1 MRKLAASSI
10 AALAVV
16 TAAHAQAPSPVP
28 AMPIPVERPPA
39 PAPGAIE
46 MNVTQRPGKAT
57 ASRLAT
63 SQATIVGL
71 DRAARTLTVQRQS
84 GETRTLKAGP
94 DVVRFD
100 ELAVGDVIQVQ
111 YRQDLEL
118 EAQPPGAP
126 DVPMSS
132 GATVGRN
139 DRDKAPG
146 AEASAGVQG
155 TVVVTAIDRA
165 TRLVSFKEPG
175 GATFEV
181 TAGPTVHLEKL
192 QVGDKLLATYV
203 ETVAVNVVKIPGGRR

>member
-1 MRKLAASSI
+1 MRKLATSSI
-10 AALAVV
+10 AAFFAVV
-16 TAAHAQAPSPVP
+16 AQAQAPGPVP
-28 AMPIPVERPPA
+28 PMPIPVERPPA
-39 PAPGAIE
+39 AAPGSIQ
-46 MNVTQRPGKAT
+46 MNVTERPGKAT

-63 SQATIVGL
+63 AQATIVAI
-71 DRAARTLTVQRQS
+71 DRAARTVTVQRQS
-84 GETRTLKAGP
+84 GETRTLRLGP
-94 DVVRFD
+94 DVTRLD

-118 EAQPPGAP
+118 EAQPAGTP

-132 GATVGRN
+132 GANAVRN

-165 TRLVSFKEPG
+165 TRLVSFREPG

-181 TAGPTVHLEKL
+181 TAGPTVRLEKL
-192 QVGDKLLATYV
+192 QVGDRLLATYV
-203 ETVAVNVVKIPGGRR
+203 ENVAVNVVKIPGARR

>member
-1 MRKLAASSI
+1 MRKLAAASI
-10 AALAVV
+10 VALA
-16 TAAHAQAPSPVP
+16 TTLARAQAPSPVP
-28 AMPIPVERPPA
+28 PMPIPVERPPA
-39 PAPGAIE
+39 PAPGSIE
-46 MNVTQRPGKAT
+46 VNVTQRPGKAT

-63 SQATIVGL
+63 AQATIVAI
-71 DRAARTLTVQRQS
+71 DRAGRTLTVQRQS

-118 EAQPPGAP
+118 EAQPPGSP

-132 GATVGRN
+132 GANAVRN

-165 TRLVSFKEPG
+165 SRLVTFREPG

-192 QVGDKLLATYV
+192 QVGDRLLATYV
-203 ETVAVNVVKIPGGRR
+203 ENVAVTVVKIPGARR

>member
-10 AALAVV
+10 LALA
-16 TAAHAQAPSPVP
+16 TSLAHAQAPSPVP
-28 AMPIPVERPPA
+28 PMPIPVERPPA

-63 SQATIVGL
+63 AQATIVGL
-71 DRAARTLTVQRQS
+71 DRAGRTLTVQRQS

-118 EAQPPGAP
+118 EAQPPGTP

-165 TRLVSFKEPG
+165 KRLVSFQEPG

>member
-1 MRKLAASSI
+1 MRKLVASTI
-10 AALAVV
+10 AALA
-16 TAAHAQAPSPVP
+16 AAAAQAQAPSPVP
-28 AMPIPVERPPA
+28 PMPIPVERPPA

-63 SQATIVGL
+63 AQATIVDL
-71 DRAARTLTVQRQS
+71 DRAARTVTVQRQS

-118 EAQPPGAP
+118 EAQTPGSP

-132 GATVGRN
+132 GANAVRN

-155 TVVVTAIDRA
+155 TVIVTAIDRA

-192 QVGDKLLATYV
+192 QVGDRLLATYV
-203 ETVAVNVVKIPGGRR
+203 ENVAVNVVKIPGARR